1 MKNHNSQFTKED
13 EILKLTEKQQF
24 KDIEQIIKKD
34 EDLAKKAFMQ
44 QKSINSIKNAE
55 DLFLSEKTIVKLIVK
70 YKNKCFQLLEGS
82 DYLVPLSK
90 SYRSKSDELSNKSQL
105 LNFQNYKITYTNK
118 RFDFYFNCFVKNMTI
133 KKNNETIKIYSNQND
148 LKVSLEEGNYT
159 FNLNGETHQIELKI

>member
-1 MKNHNSQFTKED
+1 MKDDNSPLTKED
-13 EILKLTEKQQF
+13 EILKLNEKQQF
-24 KDIEQIIKKD
+24 KGIDQIIKED
-34 EDLAKKAFMQ
+34 ENLAKKAFMQ

-55 DLFLSEKTIVKLIVK
+55 DLFLSEKTIVKLIIK
-70 YKNKCFQLLEGS
+70 YKDKCCQLLEGD

-90 SYRSKSDELSNKSQL
+90 NYRSSDETSNKNQL
-105 LNFQNYKITYTNK
+105 LNFQNYKVTYINK

-133 KKNNETIKIYSNQND
+133 KKNNETIKIYNNQND